1 MLWFKGQQSTIYR
14 SKTTRLFL
22 VKEALTMARQPGSK
36 AGRSSAGKSTLF
48 SALLCLLIMLLRLVV
63 LFKSSALLGVHRDV
77 RTIYLAPPQWWGKAT
92 EQTDTCSTATASS
105 CSRPANGSKTKPQ
118 TESNHCYSALSPIQ
132 PTPLH
137 ALLGPNQTSPTKNS
151 TQPKPRPFS

>member
-77 RTIYLAPPQWWGKAT
+77 RTSTYVLLDLTAAGPPRHQPRLHAHARGHGLPRAAAVVG
-92 EQTDTCSTATASS
+92 QGHRAD
-105 CSRPANGSKTKPQ
+105 RHVF
-118 TESNHCYSALSPIQ
+118 HCYGVVVLEAC
-132 PTPLH
+132 
-137 ALLGPNQTSPTKNS
+137 
-151 TQPKPRPFS
+151 